1 MSQHKQFE
9 NNIPKFF
16 KNELKDNDLRR
27 FVYHYEECESCRDQA
42 NEEYAFFAT
51 YNDMDKESNY
61 DHRKDLKT
69 KVSYTIA
76 KIEFNDKILR
86 IKYTILSIVIC
97 VLGMLFVGFVL
108 RFIYR

>member
-1 MSQHKQFE
+1 MTQHKQFE

-27 FVYHYEECESCRDQA
+27 FVYHYEECESCREQA

-51 YNDMDKESNY
+51 YNDLDNELNY

-69 KVSYTIA
+69 KVNNTIA

-86 IKYTILSIVIC
+86 IKYSIISILICIIGLIFMAFMLRTIYS
-97 VLGMLFVGFVL
+97 
-108 RFIYR
+108 